1 MSPTHIKKT
10 VTKKSVLVAAQWGL
24 VLLSGAFVAAHA
36 MSLGEL
42 QGTALIGRALN
53 LSIPI
58 QSAGSEA
65 LAEGCVRADVYYG
78 DAQQKSP
85 RITVQANQLRLQL
98 PELVNEPVVKVQVR
112 TFCGASQIRN
122 YVLLADLPPDFSA
135 SVAANTP
142 PAALAVTPG
151 PSGADPAPAAVVL
164 PQAARTQAAKAGL
177 PRPKKQASSAVKSKK
192 VSSKP
197 KAKAAAIKRP
207 GDRKLVAAQQAKSV
221 LKLDPL
227 EILSDRMDNL
237 ELNMPFVP
245 AEDALLQSRQ
255 IAALQDEVKSMREL
269 AVKNDSALL
278 ALRGQLE
285 QAQSEQVFTTL
296 LYGLIALLLA
306 AVAGLAWLWQSQK
319 KLTVVAQS
327 WWQQASDEDLTTF
340 LKPEVTAQARKPV
353 AMAPLPAT
361 PTGAP
366 MANPPDD
373 LAAPASSKLL
383 AANLKSNPN
392 DVLAPLAPAPISIN
406 PESVQDI
413 RQQAEFFISL
423 GQDDRAIQ
431 ILSQHMATA
440 ELPNPLICL
449 DLLGL
454 YQHAH
459 QLAEFNRLR
468 EVCLQHFNVQLP
480 DLADYQREGQDLVA
494 YPQVLVAL
502 TRLWPGE
509 QALVFMDRC
518 IFLKAAPQGQAR
530 FDLAAFRDL
539 LSLRALAEALA
550 LPVRP
555 S

>member
-1 MSPTHIKKT
+1 
-10 VTKKSVLVAAQWGL
+10 
-24 VLLSGAFVAAHA
+24 
-36 MSLGEL
+36 
-42 QGTALIGRALN
+42 
-53 LSIPI
+53 
-58 QSAGSEA
+58 
-65 LAEGCVRADVYYG
+65 
-78 DAQQKSP
+78 
-85 RITVQANQLRLQL
+85 
-98 PELVNEPVVKVQVR
+98 
-112 TFCGASQIRN
+112 
-122 YVLLADLPPDFSA
+122 
-135 SVAANTP
+135 
-142 PAALAVTPG
+142 
-151 PSGADPAPAAVVL
+151 
-164 PQAARTQAAKAGL
+164 
-177 PRPKKQASSAVKSKK
+177 
-192 VSSKP
+192 
-197 KAKAAAIKRP
+197 
-207 GDRKLVAAQQAKSV
+207 
-221 LKLDPL
+221 
-227 EILSDRMDNL
+227 
-237 ELNMPFVP
+237 
-245 AEDALLQSRQ
+245 
-255 IAALQDEVKSMREL
+255 MREL

-285 QAQSEQVFTTL
+285 QAQSKQVFTTL

-340 LKPEVTAQARKPV
+340 LKPEVTAPAPKPV

-361 PTGAP
+361 PTGAS
-366 MANPPDD
+366 MAHPPGD
-373 LAAPASSKLL
+373 LAALTSAKLL
-383 AANLKSNPN
+383 AANLKSNLN
-392 DVLAPLAPAPISIN
+392 DVLAPISIN

-550 LPVRP
+550 LPATP